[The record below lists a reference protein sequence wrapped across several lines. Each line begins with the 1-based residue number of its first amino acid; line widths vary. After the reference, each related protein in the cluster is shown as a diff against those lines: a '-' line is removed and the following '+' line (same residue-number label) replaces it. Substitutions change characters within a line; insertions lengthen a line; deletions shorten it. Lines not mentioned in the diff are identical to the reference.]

1 MDNTNEQ
8 RTDNFRWHTRWEL
21 YDYFR
26 KNYNLIKKDVDSE
39 IHAVMETFKPRK
51 GRVIKTAELWQKVGL
66 NLEDKHT
73 TNIEVTGMG

>member
-1 MDNTNEQ
+1 MDNSNQ
-8 RTDNFRWHTRWEL
+8 KRTDNFRWHTRWEL

-26 KNYNLIKKDVDSE
+26 KNFNLIKKDVDLE
-39 IHAVMETFKPRK
+39 VHAVMATFKPRK

-73 TNIEVTGMG
+73 PNIEVTGME